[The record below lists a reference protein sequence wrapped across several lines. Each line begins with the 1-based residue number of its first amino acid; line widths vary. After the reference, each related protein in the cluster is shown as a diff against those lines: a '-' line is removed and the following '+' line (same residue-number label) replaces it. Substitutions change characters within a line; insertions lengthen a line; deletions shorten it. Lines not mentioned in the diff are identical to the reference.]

1 MKDLCY
7 VYTTVILST
16 FLIKSIRAAFKI
28 CLGTQQLLKLSP
40 RKTCIFCNVHQQIIV
55 EANFFN
61 NIHVNFS
68 INYCKK

>member
-7 VYTTVILST
+7 VYITVILST
-16 FLIKSIRAAFKI
+16 FLIRAAFEI
-28 CLGTQQLLKLSP
+28 HLGTQQLLKLSP
-40 RKTCIFCNVHQQIIV
+40 RKTCIFLNVHQQIIA